1 MPIPVSYLIGS
12 PKRLFTAIVLFVL
25 LDLSVLIIN
34 LWIAAQMAQD
44 AVAINLAGRQ
54 RMLSQQTTKTLL
66 LARHAPDEATFQAA
80 TAELSKAFGLF
91 ERTLLA
97 FDRGG
102 ETLGGDGQPVTLAA
116 VTAPDGRQALT
127 ATLSKVAPLSALLS
141 PLGKAGQ
148 LDRER
153 TGRATEYLVANN
165 LAILKQMN
173 ALTTALEHDSIQRT
187 RQLRAIQTV
196 FFLIALA
203 NFLVIVLGLVK
214 QYTHVERDR
223 HHWRTLAQQDALTGL
238 ANRAAFRDVL
248 GDALEETGAD
258 DKPFCVLMLDLDGFK
273 PINDHFG
280 HAQGD
285 RMLVKLAERL
295 RATARES
302 DVVARLGGD
311 EFALFCP
318 NLRGETPIRFLCERI
333 LANIAQISCDNGQA
347 CNMSASI
354 GVAAHPA
361 HGRDGDELLAAAD
374 RAMYAAKRAGGGRW
388 QMAELNR

>member
-34 LWIAAQMAQD
+34 LWIASQMAQD

-66 LARHAPDEATFQAA
+66 LANHAPDDAVFQTA
-80 TAELSKAFGLF
+80 TAELNKAFGLF

-102 ETLGGDGQPVTLAA
+102 ETLGGDGQPVILEA
-116 VTAPDGRQALT
+116 VSTPDGRQALE
-127 ATLSKVAPLSALLS
+127 ATLSKVAPLSAMLS
-141 PLGKAGQ
+141 TLAKTGQ
-148 LDRER
+148 LDRD
-153 TGRATEYLVANN
+153 TLARAAEYMVANN

-173 ALTTALEHDSIQRT
+173 ALTTALEGDSIQRT

-196 FFLIALA
+196 FFLIALV

-248 GDALEETGAD
+248 GDALEESKASH
-258 DKPFCVLMLDLDGFK
+258 KPFCLLMMDLDGFK
-273 PINDHFG
+273 PINDRFG

-295 RATARES
+295 RSTARES

-318 NLRGETPIRFLCERI
+318 NLHGEAHIRLLCERI
-333 LANIAQISCDNGQA
+333 LSNIAQISCDNGLA
-347 CNMSASI
+347 CNISASI
-354 GVAAHPA
+354 GVAAFPA
-361 HGRDGDELLAAAD
+361 HGSDGDELLAAAD
-374 RAMYAAKRAGGGRW
+374 RAMYAAKRTGGGRW